1 MGVAG
6 KFVVDVGEDGDD
18 DDDDE
23 GEKEE
28 HDDDTSIASHSVS

>member
-6 KFVVDVGEDGDD
+6 KFVVDVGEDGD

>member
-6 KFVVDVGEDGDD
+6 KFVVDVGEDDD